1 MRKILISALI
11 LICAVTL
18 ACGCAPKTPTSSS
31 GGSSVNAEI
40 SIKSLVVKKMPT
52 KTEYFEGENF
62 DPTGMIIEA
71 VWYDDYTDLLT
82 KTDYAIENG
91 ENLTVGLTSVTVTFE
106 DGRVEVPVT
115 VKAFAATG
123 IRVTALPEATDGLSE
138 GLFDFSGLKVVA
150 FNAEKEIQINDYSL
164 FLGETEIDKTR
175 AALAPGN
182 NLITVK
188 YKDFSTEFK
197 VRFKKGYRVEFE
209 NILSFADVTLSE
221 KNFIEKTS
229 TNYQYREMTVTKDYA
244 SEGKYMGYVA
254 KNDVIRMHA
263 YSEEAITAEIV
274 IVAASNRVTQ
284 YRRDFYPNDSDWW
297 IPVAVGESRFDYSF
311 FVSLN
316 GEAIT
321 LGEKVLPGSVA
332 LNEDGTV
339 NTMGDINLTL
349 NWTEVSL
356 GIVTLKAGD
365 NILDITCVGDVAANF
380 DYAEVRFIGEHEHNA
395 VTLDRIDEVASTCEK
410 QGNIEYYCCSVCNKK
425 FADGAGEKE
434 ITSVLKE
441 EVPHTLDGLR
451 VVSSAAKTVYA
462 VGEKFDVSGMLVKA
476 HCSVCNKDWNVTDY
490 LVASEIKS
498 GDTLVTLS
506 YTLAGVT
513 KTCEQQ
519 ITVLNQYFVEAEK
532 AVNWWESVY
541 FNPNNP
547 SAADEKIF
555 VDKTGI
561 DGRICEDGSASGG
574 KYVGFFNAA
583 DKKMLVYIYSDVECD
598 AEMVLRASSSSAKK
612 VANDYGATENIWNP
626 VEMKDIVMKDG
637 YTLSYRYEQNAEKT
651 YVEMAS
657 SVVVKGGKA
666 LNADGSVNE
675 KGDISLYVNWADVS
689 LGTIRLKRGANIIE
703 LASVSGDYAINVDS
717 VTFRFI

>member
-18 ACGCAPKTPTSSS
+18 VCGCAPKTPTSSS

-91 ENLTVGLTSVTVTFE
+91 ENLTDGMTSVTVTFE

-123 IRVTALPEATDGLSE
+123 IRVAALPEATDGLSE

-164 FLGETEIDKTR
+164 FSGEKEIDKTR

-229 TNYQYREMTVTKDYA
+229 TNHQYREMTVTKDYA

-263 YSEEAITAEIV
+263 YSEEATTAEIV

-284 YRRDFYPNDSDWW
+284 YRRDFY
-297 IPVAVGESRFDYSF
+297 
-311 FVSLN
+311 
-316 GEAIT
+316 
-321 LGEKVLPGSVA
+321 
-332 LNEDGTV
+332 
-339 NTMGDINLTL
+339 
-349 NWTEVSL
+349 
-356 GIVTLKAGD
+356 
-365 NILDITCVGDVAANF
+365 
-380 DYAEVRFIGEHEHNA
+380 
-395 VTLDRIDEVASTCEK
+395 
-410 QGNIEYYCCSVCNKK
+410 
-425 FADGAGEKE
+425 
-434 ITSVLKE
+434 E
-441 EVPHTLDGLR
+441 E
-451 VVSSAAKTVYA
+451 
-462 VGEKFDVSGMLVKA
+462 
-476 HCSVCNKDWNVTDY
+476 
-490 LVASEIKS
+490 
-498 GDTLVTLS
+498 
-506 YTLAGVT
+506 
-513 KTCEQQ
+513 
-519 ITVLNQYFVEAEK
+519 
-532 AVNWWESVY
+532 
-541 FNPNNP
+541 
-547 SAADEKIF
+547 
-555 VDKTGI
+555 
-561 DGRICEDGSASGG
+561 
-574 KYVGFFNAA
+574 
-583 DKKMLVYIYSDVECD
+583 
-598 AEMVLRASSSSAKK
+598 
-612 VANDYGATENIWNP
+612 
-626 VEMKDIVMKDG
+626 
-637 YTLSYRYEQNAEKT
+637 
-651 YVEMAS
+651 
-657 SVVVKGGKA
+657 
-666 LNADGSVNE
+666 
-675 KGDISLYVNWADVS
+675 
-689 LGTIRLKRGANIIE
+689 
-703 LASVSGDYAINVDS
+703 
-717 VTFRFI
+717 